1 MNKCGCLCLLVFFA
15 LPLWAK
21 AHTDITIQQAYAMM
35 QNDPNIIVLDVREES
50 EYCGKLGH
58 VSGSDNY
65 PYISGV
71 FQKRYTDFAP
81 NKSIILVCHSGNRS
95 NKAAKFLDS
104 KGFLKVYDV
113 RGGMKAWH
121 KDYPTVGCDDD
132 DDDDE
137 DEDGSNDDLT
147 WFAG

>member
-1 MNKCGCLCLLVFFA
+1 MGLLVFFA
-15 LPLWAK
+15 LPLWAQ
-21 AHTDITIQQAYAMM
+21 AHTDILVKQAHAMI
-35 QNDPNIIVLDVREES
+35 QNDPNIIVIDVREES

-71 FQKRYTDFAP
+71 FQKRHTDFDP
-81 NKSIILVCHSGNRS
+81 NKPIILICHSGNRS
-95 NKAAKFLDS
+95 NKAAKLLGS

-113 RGGMKAWH
+113 RGGMKAWR

-132 DDDDE
+132 DDD
-137 DEDGSNDDLT
+137 EDGSNDDLSSV
-147 WFAG
+147 AE

>member
-1 MNKCGCLCLLVFFA
+1 MNKWRCLGLLVFFA
-15 LPLWAK
+15 LPLLAEV
-21 AHTDITIQQAYAMM
+21 HTDITIQQAYAMM

-58 VSGSDNY
+58 VAGSDNY

-71 FQKRYTDFAP
+71 FQKRYTDFDS
-81 NKSIILVCHSGNRS
+81 NKSIILICRSGNRS
-95 NKAAKFLDS
+95 NKAAKLLDS

-113 RGGMKAWH
+113 RGGIKAWH

-132 DDDDE
+132 DKE
-137 DEDGSNDDLT
+137 GLNDDLSSV
-147 WFAG
+147 AE

>member
-1 MNKCGCLCLLVFFA
+1 MNKCGCLGLLVFFA
-15 LPLWAK
+15 SPLLAK
-21 AHTDITIQQAYAMM
+21 AHTDITVQQAYAMM
-35 QNDPNIIVLDVREES
+35 QNDPNIIVVDVREES

-71 FQKRYTDFAP
+71 FQKRHTDFGP
-81 NKSIILVCHSGNRS
+81 NKSIILICHSGNRS
-95 NKAAKFLDS
+95 NKAAKLLDS

-113 RGGMKAWH
+113 RGGTKAWH

-132 DDDDE
+132 DKE
-137 DEDGSNDDLT
+137 GQNDDLSSVEE
-147 WFAG
+147 

>member
-1 MNKCGCLCLLVFFA
+1 MMNKWKYVGMFVFFA
-15 LPLWAK
+15 LPLLAE
-21 AHTDITIQQAYAMM
+21 AHTDITVQQAHAMI
-35 QNDPNIIVLDVREES
+35 QNDPNIIVIDVREES

-58 VSGSDNY
+58 LSGSDNY

-71 FQKRYTDFAP
+71 FQKRYTDFGP
-81 NKSIILVCHSGNRS
+81 NKSIILICHSGNRS
-95 NKAAKFLDS
+95 NKAGKLLDS

-132 DDDDE
+132 DKE
-137 DEDGSNDDLT
+137 GPNNDLSSVEE
-147 WFAG
+147 

>member
-1 MNKCGCLCLLVFFA
+1 MNKWSCLGLLVFFA
-15 LPLWAK
+15 SPLLAK

-35 QNDPNIIVLDVREES
+35 QNDPNIIVVDVREES

-71 FQKRYTDFAP
+71 FQKRHTDLDP
-81 NKSIILVCHSGNRS
+81 NESIILICHSGNRS
-95 NKAAKFLDS
+95 NKAAKLLDS
-104 KGFLKVYDV
+104 KVFLKVYDV

-132 DDDDE
+132 DKE
-137 DEDGSNDDLT
+137 RPNDDLSSV
-147 WFAG
+147 AE

>member
-1 MNKCGCLCLLVFFA
+1 MNKRWYLGLLVFFA
-15 LPLWAK
+15 SPILAQ
-21 AHTDITIQQAYAMM
+21 AHIDILVKQAHAMM
-35 QNDPNIIVLDVREES
+35 QNEPNIIVIDVREES

-58 VSGSDNY
+58 VAGSDNY

-71 FQKRYTDFAP
+71 FQKRCTDFDP
-81 NKSIILVCHSGNRS
+81 NKSIILICHSGNRS
-95 NKAAKFLDS
+95 NKAAKLLDS

-132 DDDDE
+132 DKQKPK
-137 DEDGSNDDLT
+137 
-147 WFAG
+147 A